1 MKMGARILMLAGMLS
16 IGAFGQD
23 LTGNAARGKELFF
36 NFNCYSCH
44 GYSGQNGPGNR
55 LVPMKMSQAAFM
67 AYIRKP
73 ARMPTLPSAQV
84 LTDSSRRRTSGRTSS
99 RCPRGPDAK
108 DIPLLQDII
117 KSSK

>member
-73 ARMPTLPSAQV
+73 ARMPTYSAQV
-84 LTDSSRRRTSGRTSS
+84 LTDQQAADIWAHIKSL
-99 RCPRGPDAK
+99 PAGPDAK